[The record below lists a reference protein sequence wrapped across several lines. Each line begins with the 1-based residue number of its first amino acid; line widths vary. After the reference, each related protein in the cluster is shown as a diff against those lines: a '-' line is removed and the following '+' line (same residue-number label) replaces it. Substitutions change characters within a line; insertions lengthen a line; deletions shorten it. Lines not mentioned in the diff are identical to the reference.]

1 MGAHDGVLVAM
12 SVLVAMFA
20 SYTALDLGG
29 RVRAASGRARHMW
42 LITAAIAMGGG
53 IWSMHFLAMLA
64 HSVPGLEVT
73 YDLTLTGA
81 SLLVAIVVTGLAFT
95 LMDRAHP
102 SRRRLAVAG
111 LLMGLGVVTMHYMGM
126 AAMRMAADLR
136 YDRLWIAA
144 SVLIAIGAAATA
156 LWLASRDSS
165 QVKRI
170 AAAVVMG
177 IAVSGMHF
185 AGMRAASFAVHRG
198 AIDPRT
204 SVGQTGLALAVFAAT
219 FVILFLSLVAAMFDR
234 RFAQLAERE
243 AAALRSS
250 EERFRALYRGTPL
263 PLHSL
268 DPDGRLGQ
276 VSDAWLTLL
285 GYERGEVLGRPL
297 TDFMAAE
304 SANRFAGA
312 DWARLLA
319 TDVLETREYE
329 MVARDGAVLDM
340 LSDARVE
347 RSDAGAVARVLG
359 GLTNVTDR
367 KRAEA
372 ALRQAQKNEA
382 IGHLT
387 GGVAHDFNNLLAVI
401 IGNLDMLSR
410 RMPEDPRI
418 SRLVTNALEAADR
431 GAALTQ
437 RLLAFARRQNLR
449 PEATDIPNLVRG
461 MTDLL
466 QRSLGPRV
474 RLSTHFPPDLPAV
487 LVDAH
492 QLELALLNVAVN
504 ARDAIPGGGTIE
516 VRASPVDV
524 PPTSVVGL
532 APGRFVRL
540 SISDDG
546 IGMDEATLARATDP
560 FFTTKEV
567 GKGTGLGLSMV
578 HGLAAQSGGQLVIT
592 SRLTAGTTVDLYLPA
607 TRMSDMA
614 ALTCEEP
621 SCAEPGAAMT
631 ILVVDDEPLVLENT
645 AALLEE
651 LGHTVR
657 LAASGPIAL
666 AQMEAGLR
674 VDVLVTDQMMPGMTG
689 TLVAQRARLLQP
701 GLKVLIVS
709 GYAEIGDR
717 EKLRFPLLQK
727 PFDRSALARAVR
739 QLVAGESA
747 ARAADR
753 AERWAGY
760 RGGTQPQSIS

>member
-1 MGAHDGVLVAM
+1 MGGHDRVLVAM
-12 SVLVAMFA
+12 SVLIAMFA

-29 RVRAASGRARHMW
+29 RVRAANGAARRAW
-42 LITAAIAMGGG
+42 LLTAAIAMGGG

-64 HSVPGLEVT
+64 YSMPGLEVAF
-73 YDLTLTGA
+73 DLTLTGA
-81 SLLVAIVVTGLAFT
+81 SLLIAIVVTGLAFA
-95 LMDRAHP
+95 LMDRADP
-102 SRRRLAVAG
+102 SWARLAIAG
-111 LLMGLGVVTMHYMGM
+111 VLMGLGVVTMHYMGM
-126 AAMRMAADLR
+126 AAMRMAADVQ
-136 YDRLWIAA
+136 YDRVWVAF

-170 AAAVVMG
+170 SAAVVMG
-177 IAVSGMHF
+177 VAISGMHF
-185 AGMRAASFAVHRG
+185 AGMRAASFAAHRG
-198 AIDPRT
+198 VIDPRT
-204 SVGQTGLALAVFAAT
+204 SVGQTGLAAAVFAAT

-250 EERFRALYRGTPL
+250 EERFRKLYRGTPL

-268 DPDGRLGQ
+268 DPHGRVEQ

-285 GYERGEVLGRPL
+285 GYERTEVLGRTL
-297 TDFMAAE
+297 VSFMEVE
-304 SANRFAGA
+304 SARRFEEA
-312 DWARLLA
+312 DWIGLLA
-319 TDVLETREYE
+319 HDALDTREYQ
-329 MVARDGAVLDM
+329 MVAKDGAVLDI

-347 RSDAGAVARVLG
+347 RDGAGAIVRVLG
-359 GLTNVTDR
+359 GLTDVTDR

-410 RMPEDPRI
+410 RMPEHPRT
-418 SRLVTNALEAADR
+418 SHLVQNALEAAER

-449 PEATDIPNLVRG
+449 PQATDVPGLVLG
-461 MTDLL
+461 MTNLL

-474 RLSTHFPPDLPAV
+474 LIETNFPPDLPAV

-504 ARDAIPGGGTIE
+504 ARDAMPEGGAINIAAAT
-516 VRASPVDV
+516 ADV
-524 PPTSVVGL
+524 APAHALGL
-532 APGRFVRL
+532 PAGRYVRL
-540 SISDDG
+540 SISDEG
-546 IGMDEATLARATDP
+546 TGMDQATLARATDP

-578 HGLAAQSGGQLVIT
+578 HGLAAQSGGQLVIS
-592 SRLTAGTTVDLYLPA
+592 SRPNAGTTVNLYLPA
-607 TRMSDMA
+607 AMTAVIPTPANDVQ
-614 ALTCEEP
+614 P
-621 SCAEPGAAMT
+621 CAEPTSSMT

-657 LAASGPIAL
+657 LAASGPTAL
-666 AQMEAGLR
+666 AQIEAGPSI
-674 VDVLVTDQMMPGMTG
+674 DVLVTDQMMPGMTG
-689 TLVAQRARLLQP
+689 TQLAQRAQLAQN
-701 GLKVLIVS
+701 GIKVLIVS
-709 GYAEIGDR
+709 GYAEIGDAA
-717 EKLRFPLLQK
+717 KLLFPMLQK
-727 PFDRSALARAVR
+727 PFDRSRLARALR
-739 QLVAGESA
+739 LLEESKDA
-747 ARAADR
+747 N
-753 AERWAGY
+753 
-760 RGGTQPQSIS
+760 